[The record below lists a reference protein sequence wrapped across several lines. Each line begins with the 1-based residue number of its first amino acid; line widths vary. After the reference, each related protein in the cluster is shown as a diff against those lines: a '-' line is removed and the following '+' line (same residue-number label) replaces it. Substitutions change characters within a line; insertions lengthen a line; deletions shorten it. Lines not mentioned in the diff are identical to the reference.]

1 MQQGTLLVFCV
12 SWSCSWTGVTVALP
26 FTAIGY
32 AFAAI
37 LAVIILQ
44 EHVPP
49 LCWARIVLVIIGVIF
64 IAGSGGE
71 T

>member
-1 MQQGTLLVFCV
+1 MEGRFWRGSSRLHN
-12 SWSCSWTGVTVALP
+12 TVALP
-26 FTAIGY
+26 FTAIEY

-49 LCWARIVLVIIGVIF
+49 LRWTGIVLVIIGVIF
-64 IAGSGGE
+64 IARGGGE

>member
-1 MQQGTLLVFCV
+1 M
-12 SWSCSWTGVTVALP
+12 TVALP